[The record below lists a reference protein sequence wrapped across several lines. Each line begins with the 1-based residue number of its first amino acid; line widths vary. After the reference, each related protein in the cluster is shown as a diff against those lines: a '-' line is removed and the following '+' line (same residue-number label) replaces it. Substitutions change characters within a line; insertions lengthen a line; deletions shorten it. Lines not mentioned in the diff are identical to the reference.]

1 MISTIGWII
10 IWIGVLFD
18 LLGAIGLI
26 RFPDVY
32 NRLQASTKCVTLGTV
47 GIMIGIFLIK
57 GFTPMGVKALICGGV
72 LLLTSPVAA
81 HALMKGS
88 LHFARNCGRARSLI
102 TTELTSLAVS
112 RSNRSRSDAGSAVS
126 LRSHYHF
133 VHRKRGDCC

>member
-32 NRLQASTKCVTLGTV
+32 NRLQASTKCVTLGTL

-57 GFTPMGVKALICGGV
+57 GFSPMGIKALICGAV

-88 LHFARNCGRARSLI
+88 LHFGTKMWSGTILDQYGKDKLGGEQI
-102 TTELTSLAVS
+102 EEEE
-112 RSNRSRSDAGSAVS
+112 
-126 LRSHYHF
+126 
-133 VHRKRGDCC
+133 K

>member
-10 IWIGVLFD
+10 IWVGVLFD

-32 NRLQASTKCVTLGTV
+32 NRLQASTKCVTLGTL
-47 GIMIGIFLIK
+47 GIMIGIFFIK
-57 GFTPMGVKALICGGV
+57 GFSPMGIKALICGAV

-88 LHFARNCGRARSLI
+88 LHFGTKMWKGTILDQYGKDRLGGEQI
-102 TTELTSLAVS
+102 EQEE
-112 RSNRSRSDAGSAVS
+112 
-126 LRSHYHF
+126 
-133 VHRKRGDCC
+133 K

>member
-1 MISTIGWII
+1 MISTIGWIV

-32 NRLQASTKCVTLGTV
+32 NRLQASTKYVTLGTL

-57 GFTPMGVKALICGGV
+57 GFTPMGIKALICGGV
-72 LLLTSPVAA
+72 LVLTSPVAA

-88 LHFARNCGRARSLI
+88 LHFGTKMWKGTIL
-102 TTELTSLAVS
+102 
-112 RSNRSRSDAGSAVS
+112 D
-126 LRSHYHF
+126 HYGTD
-133 VHRKRGDCC
+133 KLGGEQIEQEDK

>member
-1 MISTIGWII
+1 MISTVGWII

-18 LLGAIGLI
+18 LLGAIGLL

-32 NRLQASTKCVTLGTV
+32 NRLQASTKCVTLGTL

-57 GFTPMGVKALICGGV
+57 GFSPMGIKALICGAV

-88 LHFARNCGRARSLI
+88 LHFGTKMWKGTML
-102 TTELTSLAVS
+102 
-112 RSNRSRSDAGSAVS
+112 D
-126 LRSHYHF
+126 HYGID
-133 VHRKRGDCC
+133 KLGGEQIDEADK